1 MCHSVPPLM
10 GQVGSSELKQNY
22 QDRGV
27 KGTIYVS
34 GRGRMMILI
43 YYHAPLDESGF
54 SLHARLKET
63 KSMRP
68 TDRGYIH
75 IYVYIDE
82 NFFCIKIVKRSHS
95 ETKPEAHTRIDKL
108 IRRRD
113 FRTKRK
119 RHGFLHTDIISGRE
133 RSRSRKSK
141 QGGLVGREV
150 INIYT
155 YFSFFSFGPA
165 STAGVSLIFFYPF
178 AGIESRRASNENP
191 FCALSFEAA
200 YRGGGRVESTPAEHV
215 LNQILSSTIID

>member
-1 MCHSVPPLM
+1 MPPLM

-63 KSMRP
+63 KSILR
-68 TDRGYIH
+68 DLSISLNGSKINIYIYTH
-75 IYVYIDE
+75 MDE
-82 NFFCIKIVKRSHS
+82 NFFCIKILENFTAKRNRKRICVRRHAISIS
-95 ETKPEAHTRIDKL
+95 LFTIIDKL

-119 RHGFLHTDIISGRE
+119 RHGFLHTDILFPVEKGRE
-133 RSRSRKSK
+133 AGNQSK
-141 QGGLVGREV
+141 V
-150 INIYT
+150 
-155 YFSFFSFGPA
+155 
-165 STAGVSLIFFYPF
+165 
-178 AGIESRRASNENP
+178 
-191 FCALSFEAA
+191 
-200 YRGGGRVESTPAEHV
+200 
-215 LNQILSSTIID
+215 D